1 MTAIVGVLNKHAVAI
16 AADSA
21 VTVNVSSGH
30 KVLNSAN
37 KIITLSK
44 LYPIAVMIYSS
55 ASFMGTPWDLI
66 IKLYRNKLQDKEKS
80 SIKEYVEDFISFLK
94 QKQFF
99 CSDKNKT
106 DALCYYAFVYYKK
119 IEEEALLKIGEN
131 VTDDNKP
138 FLLKTIKEKMLSNKM
153 FFEKQNQCEGL
164 ASYTFEQFNSY
175 VGDIFKGL
183 RDYIVNKTGAPEEF
197 FEILKESFFALLKSE
212 INLPSYTGLVF
223 VGYGKDDIYP
233 SLLPINISLAFDNVV
248 KYSIDM
254 ESSTVIGEDNAAAIC
269 PFAQTDVI
277 ETVLT
282 GIDPL
287 LNKSIENLFIKS
299 LEAYSKL
306 LKTYVEST
314 TNDVSLLKRIDSI
327 DIPSIGTIF
336 NDAIQ
341 QLISKQYIAPLVD
354 TVAYLEK
361 EDMADM
367 AESLISLTYLKRRM
381 TSSEESVGGPVDV
394 AIISKTDGVIWIKR
408 KHYFKPELNH
418 HFFDNYYK
426 F

>member
-1 MTAIVGVLNKHAVAI
+1 M
-16 AADSA
+16 
-21 VTVNVSSGH
+21 
-30 KVLNSAN
+30 
-37 KIITLSK
+37 
-44 LYPIAVMIYSS
+44 
-55 ASFMGTPWDLI
+55 
-66 IKLYRNKLQDKEKS
+66 
-80 SIKEYVEDFISFLK
+80 
-94 QKQFF
+94 
-99 CSDKNKT
+99 
-106 DALCYYAFVYYKK
+106 
-119 IEEEALLKIGEN
+119 
-131 VTDDNKP
+131 
-138 FLLKTIKEKMLSNKM
+138 
-153 FFEKQNQCEGL
+153 
-164 ASYTFEQFNSY
+164 
-175 VGDIFKGL
+175 
-183 RDYIVNKTGAPEEF
+183 
-197 FEILKESFFALLKSE
+197 
-212 INLPSYTGLVF
+212 PSYTGLVF

-254 ESSTVIGEDNAAAIC
+254 ESSTAIGEDNAAAIC

-306 LKTYVEST
+306 LKTYIEST

-327 DIPSIGTIF
+327 DIPSIGNIF

-341 QLISKQYIAPLVD
+341 RLISKQYIAPLVD